1 MVAVNSFISL
11 LPQCFLAYIFFEKFL
26 LVLMVEASAKP
37 GTRFSKVPKLFG
49 RVSGEI
55 ILFVSSKR
63 TEGVSRHKTL
73 QCVSVVFHL
82 QYHEKTSP
90 AELAVRSF
98 TNGFS
103 GPKSFRNFRETGHR
117 VFLYCID
124 RLADFAILVNIKA
137 LSNIIVAKVP
147 KSLIFGL

>member
-63 TEGVSRHKTL
+63 RRLEA
-73 QCVSVVFHL
+73 QNF
-82 QYHEKTSP
+82 
-90 AELAVRSF
+90 AVCFSCFLF
-98 TNGFS
+98 TT
-103 GPKSFRNFRETGHR
+103 P
-117 VFLYCID
+117 
-124 RLADFAILVNIKA
+124 
-137 LSNIIVAKVP
+137 
-147 KSLIFGL
+147 